1 MQPTDFRWMPPESIL
16 YGKFTTE
23 SDVWSYGVV
32 LWETYSYGLQVTL
45 FASAL
50 ILRHLSV
57 NVSAVLW
64 VQQPR
69 SDRHDP
75 VETVAAVPRVVS
87 LEDLL
92 LDDGVLARSSLQA
105 TLVP

>member
-1 MQPTDFRWMPPESIL
+1 LLLLAMF
-16 YGKFTTE
+16 
-23 SDVWSYGVV
+23 SDINFF
-32 LWETYSYGLQVTL
+32 L
-45 FASAL
+45 FL
-50 ILRHLSV
+50 
-57 NVSAVLW
+57 AVLW